1 MANHNLPTIAS
12 TYVNVLAEIDGR
24 LDDIAMGFNT
34 DHTASTNIPTNTIRW
49 NATNKYWEKYN
60 GTVWAIWT
68 SALNVNINGTIGA
81 TTASTGAFT
90 TLSTTGIAALAASST
105 VGGSAII
112 TAGSINTFTNA
123 QTFSNTTSPIISS
136 KIGPSSTNQHTIPLI
151 ASDTFALLAAA
162 QTLTNKTYSA
172 GALTGTFSGSA
183 TLSGQITFSDST
195 APIISTKIGPSALQ
209 QHLLPVVTSDT
220 IVVAAAS
227 QTLTNKLLGTGTV
240 YNGSPLTLAYGGHGG
255 TTASSARTNLGL
267 AIGTDIPSL
276 TGTGATGTWTINIGG
291 NATTVTSITS
301 QQVIDGL
308 GYTPV
313 SSGSTGFA
321 PQATTYTKTEVEAIR
336 QVLVDATSLKAPSAS
351 PTLTGTISITG
362 ATTVSGATTFSNTV
376 AGLTKAMVGLTNV
389 DNTTDMNKPVSTPQ
403 ESALQVIRNSITA
416 SQSTLPFSSVTST
429 PTTLAGYGI
438 TDFSGGATPII
449 TVNNGTAS
457 TSSGTGAL
465 IVTGG
470 TGIGGAL
477 YIGGKT
483 VLGSYGNVKSL
494 METVTLSGA
503 ATGAISFDTMTQA
516 VMFYPTAATG
526 NFSVNIRGNSGNTLN
541 SILNVGQSLT
551 VALVVTNGT
560 TAYYLTSLQ
569 VDGVTVTAK
578 WPNASTPISGNASA
592 IDCYTFTVIKTAA
605 STYTVLASRSPMI

>member
-34 DHTASTNIPTNTIRW
+34 DHTASSNVPTNTIRW
-49 NATNKYWEKYN
+49 NATNRYWEKYN
-60 GTVWAIWT
+60 GTVWAIWAT
-68 SALNVNINGTIGA
+68 SLNVNINGTVGA
-81 TTASTGAFT
+81 TTASSGAFT
-90 TLSTTGIAALAASST
+90 TLLTTGIAALAASST

-112 TAGSINTFTNA
+112 TAGSTNTFTNP

-136 KIGPSSTNQHTIPLI
+136 KIGPSSTNQHTIPLV
-151 ASDTFALLAAA
+151 ASDAFALLAAA

-172 GALTGTFSGSA
+172 GALTGTFSGNA

-195 APIISTKIGPSALQ
+195 APVISTKIGPSALQ

-220 IVVAAAS
+220 LVVAAAN

-240 YNGSPLTLAYGGHGG
+240 YNGSSITLAYGGHGG
-255 TTASSARTNLGL
+255 NTASSARTNLGL

-276 TGTGATGTWTINIGG
+276 TGTGTSGTWPISIGG
-291 NATTVTSITS
+291 NALTVTSITS

-313 SSGSTGFA
+313 STGSTGFA
-321 PQATTYTKTEVEAIR
+321 AQATTYTKTEVEAIR
-336 QVLVDATSLKAPSAS
+336 QTLADATSLKAPSAS

-362 ATTVSGATTFSNTV
+362 ATTVSGAATFTSTV
-376 AGLTKAMVGLTNV
+376 TGLTKTMVGLANV

-403 ESALQVIRNSITA
+403 EAAHQALRDSIA
-416 SQSTLPFSSVTST
+416 AAASTLPFTSIT
-429 PTTLAGYGI
+429 SKPTTLAGYGV
-438 TDFSGGATPII
+438 TEFSGSATPITTI
-449 TVNNGTAS
+449 TNGTAS

-465 IVTGG
+465 VVTGG

-477 YIGGKT
+477 YVGGKA
-483 VLGSYGNVKSL
+483 VLGSYSTVKSM
-494 METVTLSGA
+494 MESVTVGGA
-503 ATGAISFDTMTQA
+503 AAGLMAFDVMTQA
-516 VMFYPTAATG
+516 VMYYPTAATA
-526 NFSVNIRGNSGNTLN
+526 NFSIAIRGNSSNTLT
-541 SILNVGQSLT
+541 SILSVGQSIT
-551 VALVVTNGT
+551 IALLVTNGT
-560 TAYYLTSLQ
+560 TSYYLTGIQ

-578 WPNASTPISGNASA
+578 WPNAATPTAGTVSA
-592 IDCYTFTVIKTAA
+592 IDSYTITVIKTAA
-605 STYTVLASRSPMI
+605 STYTVLASRSGMI